1 MARARWTGSINM
13 LRIRE
18 SVEGA
23 SVAEGDAK
31 EGAADDQHLGA
42 RGEGGESDSL
52 LSTSS
57 DKPCRFLDTDFGE
70 SNFHT
75 LR

>member
-1 MARARWTGSINM
+1 M

-42 RGEGGESDSL
+42 RGDGGESDSL